1 MKITT
6 SAVLHKNRHS
16 NRSFEVRDMKFGT
29 NTEKTLFQK
38 FRSIIFEKTVKK
50 TNYKKLSR
58 VRYAK

>member
-29 NTEKTLFQK
+29 NTENPLFQK
-38 FRSIIFEKTVKK
+38 CRFINFEKNVKK
-50 TNYKKLSR
+50 KI
-58 VRYAK
+58 